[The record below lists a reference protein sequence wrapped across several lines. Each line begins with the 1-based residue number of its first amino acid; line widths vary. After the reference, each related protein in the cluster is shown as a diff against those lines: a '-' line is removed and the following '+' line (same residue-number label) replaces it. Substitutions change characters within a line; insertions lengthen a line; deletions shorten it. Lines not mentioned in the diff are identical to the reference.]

1 MGLDMHLEK
10 RKTGVSYKKDKP
22 FNIKVSIGDDSS
34 YQELITHEIDLMI
47 GNMRWSKANQIHG
60 WFVDKIQGG
69 EDNCGIYGV
78 SKENLEELLELVDF
92 ILDVKNNDILA
103 AKKLA
108 LEKLP
113 PTEGFFF
120 GDSQIDDYYWLNLEE
135 TSEGL
140 KKLLETNINIEINNE
155 GFLYDY
161 YQYSS
166 SW

>member
-47 GNMRWSKANQIHG
+47 GNMRWRKANQIHG

-78 SKENLEELLELVDF
+78 SKENLEELLELVDS

-120 GDSQIDDYYWLNLEE
+120 GDSQINDYYWLNLEE

>member
-78 SKENLEELLELVDF
+78 SKENLEELLELVDS

-113 PTEGFFF
+113 PAEGFFF
-120 GDSQIDDYYWLNLEE
+120 GDSQINDYYWLNLEE

>member
-10 RKTGVSYKKDKP
+10 RKTGVSYREDKP
-22 FNIKVSIGDDSS
+22 FNIKVFVGDDSS

-47 GNMRWSKANQIHG
+47 GNMRWRKANQIHG
-60 WFVDKIQGG
+60 WFVDNIQGG
-69 EDNCGIYGV
+69 EDDCKIYGV
-78 SKENLEELLELVDF
+78 YEESLEELLELVDS
-92 ILDVKNNDILA
+92 ILDVKNNDIA
-103 AKKLA
+103 AAEKIA

-120 GDSQIDDYYWLNLEE
+120 GDNQIDDYYWLDLEE

-140 KKLLETNINIEINNE
+140 KKLLETNINIEIGDNVY
-155 GFLYDY
+155 LYDY

>member
-78 SKENLEELLELVDF
+78 SKENLEELLELVDS

>member
-78 SKENLEELLELVDF
+78 SKENLEELLELVDS

-140 KKLLETNINIEINNE
+140 KKLLETNINPRT
-155 GFLYDY
+155 F
-161 YQYSS
+161 SPA
-166 SW
+166 

>member
-78 SKENLEELLELVDF
+78 SKENLEELLELVDS

-120 GDSQIDDYYWLNLEE
+120 GDSQINDYYWLNLEE